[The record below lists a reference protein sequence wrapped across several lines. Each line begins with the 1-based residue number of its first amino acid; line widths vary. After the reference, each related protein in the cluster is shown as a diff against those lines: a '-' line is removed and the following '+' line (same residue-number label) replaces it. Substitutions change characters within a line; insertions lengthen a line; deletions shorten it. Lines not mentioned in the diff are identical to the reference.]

1 MRANVSNKLI
11 ISSLEVQTP
20 IGPYSQAVKIKGNSS
35 LIFVSGQLPIDAQT
49 GKLIVGGIE
58 QMTVKI
64 IENIRA
70 ILQAGGSDLSLVIRT
85 EVFLTDLN
93 NFSLVNGV
101 YAKYFAGD
109 NLPARQSVE
118 VSRLPMDSPIEISCI
133 AIAEDS

>member
-1 MRANVSNKLI
+1 MSKKLI
-11 ISSLEVQTP
+11 ISSLEVQTS

-58 QMTVKI
+58 QMTVRI

-70 ILQAGGSDLSLVIRT
+70 ILQAGRSDLSLVIRT

-109 NLPARQSVE
+109 NLPVRQSVE

-133 AIAEDS
+133 AMAED